1 MPIKVLM
8 PQLELY
14 MTEGTIV
21 EWLKQT
27 GDKVIEKEPIV
38 VIETMK
44 AAVEIEAPT
53 SGTIYH
59 DKSLGSTVPV
69 GETIATIFAKG
80 EAIASARARASNT
93 LESETSQEI
102 ETKPIQKAIRMR
114 EKRILASP
122 LAKKIAQMHQINLQ
136 DVKGTGRNGVITK
149 SDVLSYLENL
159 ENSQEEIIPLIGWRK
174 TMADRML
181 HSVQTMAQLTTVTE
195 TDFTALLAF
204 RKQLI
209 AQEQTQLSITAFIIK
224 AVAEALKEF
233 PLLNSSLLDGQII
246 LKQHRNI
253 GIAVARAQ
261 EGLIVPIIQRA
272 DEKTVF
278 EITKLLTT
286 VIKRA
291 RDNKLAIEDITNGTF
306 TITNVGMLGVTFN
319 TPIINPPESAIL
331 GVGAIIKRPV
341 VVENQITIRS
351 MAYLCLSYDHRFIDG
366 TPAVKFLQKIKQ
378 LLQNPKSLITQ
389 L

>member
-1 MPIKVLM
+1 
-8 PQLELY
+8 
-14 MTEGTIV
+14 
-21 EWLKQT
+21 
-27 GDKVIEKEPIV
+27 
-38 VIETMK
+38 MK

-59 DKSLGSTVPV
+59 NKPQGSTVPV
-69 GETIATIFAKG
+69 GETIATVFAKG
-80 EAIASARARASNT
+80 EVISDT
-93 LESETSQEI
+93 LKSETSQEI
-102 ETKPIQKAIRMR
+102 ETKPIQKAACMR

-122 LAKKIAQMHQINLQ
+122 LAKKIAQTHQINLQ

-159 ENSQEEIIPLIGWRK
+159 EIPKEEIIPLTGWRK

-181 HSVQTMAQLTTVTE
+181 RSVQTMAQLTTVTE
-195 TDFTALLAF
+195 TDFTALLAL
-204 RKQLI
+204 RRQLI

-261 EGLIVPIIQRA
+261 EGLIVPVILQA

-278 EITKLLTT
+278 EITQILTN
-286 VIKRA
+286 VINRA
-291 RDNKLAIEDITNGTF
+291 RDNKLAIEDIINGTF

>member
-1 MPIKVLM
+1 MLGEKRMPVKVLM

-27 GDKVIEKEPIV
+27 GDTVKEKEPIV
-38 VIETMK
+38 VVETMK

-59 DKSLGSTVPV
+59 NKPQGSTVPV
-69 GETIATIFAKG
+69 GETIATVFAKG
-80 EAIASARARASNT
+80 EVISDT
-93 LESETSQEI
+93 LKSETSQEI
-102 ETKPIQKAIRMR
+102 ETKPIQKAACMR

-122 LAKKIAQMHQINLQ
+122 LAKKIAQTHQINLQ

-159 ENSQEEIIPLIGWRK
+159 EIPKEEIIPLTGWRK

-181 HSVQTMAQLTTVTE
+181 RSVQTMAQLTTVTE
-195 TDFTALLAF
+195 TDFTALLAL
-204 RKQLI
+204 RRQLI

-261 EGLIVPIIQRA
+261 EGLIVPVIQQA

-278 EITKLLTT
+278 EITQILTN
-286 VIKRA
+286 VINRA
-291 RDNKLAIEDITNGTF
+291 RDNKLAIEDIINGTF

>member
-1 MPIKVLM
+1 MPVKVLM

-27 GDKVIEKEPIV
+27 GDTVKEKEPIV

-59 DKSLGSTVPV
+59 NKPQGSTVPV
-69 GETIATIFAKG
+69 GETIATVFAKG
-80 EAIASARARASNT
+80 EVISDT
-93 LESETSQEI
+93 LKSETSQEI
-102 ETKPIQKAIRMR
+102 ETKPIQKAACMR

-122 LAKKIAQMHQINLQ
+122 LAKKIAQTHQINLQ
-136 DVKGTGRNGVITK
+136 DVKSTGRNGVITK

-159 ENSQEEIIPLIGWRK
+159 EIPKEEIIPLTGWRK

-181 HSVQTMAQLTTVTE
+181 RSVQTMAQLTTVTE
-195 TDFTALLAF
+195 TDFTALLAL
-204 RKQLI
+204 RRQLI

-261 EGLIVPIIQRA
+261 EGLIVPVIQQA

-278 EITKLLTT
+278 EITQILTN
-286 VIKRA
+286 VINRA
-291 RDNKLAIEDITNGTF
+291 RDNKLAIEDIINGTF

>member
-1 MPIKVLM
+1 MAVKVVM
-8 PQLELY
+8 PQLEMY
-14 MTEGTIV
+14 MTEGIIV
-21 EWLKQT
+21 EWLKQN
-27 GDKVIEKEPIV
+27 GDRVTEKEPIV
-38 VIETMK
+38 IIETMK
-44 AAVEIEAPT
+44 AAVEIEAPS

-59 DKSLGSTVPV
+59 NRLLGSTVPV

-80 EAIASARARASNT
+80 EAVSHTI
-93 LESETSQEI
+93 EPEPSQENQLKPTQK
-102 ETKPIQKAIRMR
+102 ETYTRD
-114 EKRILASP
+114 KRILASP
-122 LAKKIAQMHQINLQ
+122 LAKKIAQTHQINLQ
-136 DVKGTGRNGVITK
+136 HVTGTGRNGVITK

-159 ENSQEEIIPLIGWRK
+159 DASQRNVIPLIGWRK

-181 HSVQTMAQLTTVTE
+181 QSVQTMAQLTTVSE

-209 AQEQTQLSITAFIIK
+209 DKEQIQLSITAFVIK

-233 PLLNSSLLDGQII
+233 PILNSSLQDRQII
-246 LKQHRNI
+246 LKQNRNI

-261 EGLIVPIIQRA
+261 KGLIVPVIQNA
-272 DEKTVF
+272 DKKNVF
-278 EITKLLTT
+278 EINQILISLINK
-286 VIKRA
+286 A
-291 RDNKLAIEDITNGTF
+291 RDNKLTVEEITQGTF

-341 VVENQITIRS
+341 VVENEITIRS

-366 TPAVKFLQKIKQ
+366 TPAIRFLQKIKQ
-378 LLQNPKSLITQ
+378 LLQNPESLITQ
-389 L
+389 V

>member
-1 MPIKVLM
+1 MPVKVVM

-21 EWLKQT
+21 EWLKQN
-27 GDKVIEKEPIV
+27 GDSVIEKEPIV

-44 AAVEIEAPT
+44 AAVEVEAPA
-53 SGTIYH
+53 SGTIYQNQL
-59 DKSLGSTVPV
+59 LGSTVPV
-69 GETIATIFAKG
+69 GETIATIFETG
-80 EAIASARARASNT
+80 EVISND
-93 LESETSQEI
+93 LAPVTSHEI
-102 ETKPIQKAIRMR
+102 QKQPIQKKEKKR
-114 EKRILASP
+114 ERPILASP
-122 LAKKIAQMHQINLQ
+122 LAKKLAKTHQINLQ
-136 DVKGTGRNGVITK
+136 YVKGTGRNSMITK
-149 SDVLSYLENL
+149 SDVLSYLDNQDAAHEN
-159 ENSQEEIIPLIGWRK
+159 IIPLTGWRK

-209 AQEQTQLSITAFIIK
+209 AKKKKQLTITAFIIK

-233 PLLNSSLLDGQII
+233 PLLNSSLQDGKII
-246 LKQHRNI
+246 FKQNRNI

-261 EGLIVPIIQRA
+261 EGLIVPVIHHA
-272 DEKTVF
+272 DEKNVF
-278 EITKLLTT
+278 EITKLLTN
-286 VIKRA
+286 VVNRA
-291 RDNKLAIEDITNGTF
+291 RDNKLSIEDLIDGTF

-341 VVENQITIRS
+341 VIDNQITIRS
-351 MAYLCLSYDHRFIDG
+351 IAYLCLSYDHRFIDG

-378 LLQNPKSLITQ
+378 LLQNPDSLS
-389 L
+389 

>member
-1 MPIKVLM
+1 MPVKVVM

-44 AAVEIEAPT
+44 AAVEIEAPA
-53 SGTIYH
+53 SGTIYYN
-59 DKSLGSTVPV
+59 KPLGSTVPV

-80 EAIASARARASNT
+80 EAISNT
-93 LESETSQEI
+93 LESETSQET
-102 ETKPIQKAIRMR
+102 EPKPIQEATHMR
-114 EKRILASP
+114 EKRVLASP
-122 LAKKIAQMHQINLQ
+122 LAKKIAQTHQINLQ

-159 ENSQEEIIPLIGWRK
+159 EIPQEEIIPLTGWRK

-181 HSVQTMAQLTTVTE
+181 RSVQTMAQLTTVTE
-195 TDFTALLAF
+195 TDFTALLAI
-204 RKQLI
+204 RRQLI

-246 LKQHRNI
+246 LKHHRNI

-261 EGLIVPIIQRA
+261 EGLIVPVIQQA

-278 EITKLLTT
+278 EITQILTN
-286 VIKRA
+286 VINRA
-291 RDNKLAIEDITNGTF
+291 RDNKLTIEDIANGTF

-331 GVGAIIKRPV
+331 GVGAIIQRPV

-378 LLQNPKSLITQ
+378 LLQNPKSLIT
-389 L
+389 

>member
-1 MPIKVLM
+1 MPVNVVM

-21 EWLKQT
+21 EWLKQN
-27 GDKVIEKEPIV
+27 GDRVTKKEPIV

-44 AAVEIEAPT
+44 AAVEVEAPA

-59 DKSLGSTVPV
+59 NKHLGSIVPV
-69 GETIATIFAKG
+69 GETIATIFAEG
-80 EAIASARARASNT
+80 ETISNT
-93 LESETSQEI
+93 LESEMSQEI
-102 ETKPIQKAIRMR
+102 EKKPNQKETRMR
-114 EKRILASP
+114 QERVLASP
-122 LAKKIAQMHQINLQ
+122 LAKKIAQTHQINLQ
-136 DVKGTGRNGVITK
+136 HVKGTGRNGVITK

-159 ENSQEEIIPLIGWRK
+159 EIPQEEIIPLTGWRK

-195 TDFTALLAF
+195 TDFTALLAL

-209 AQEQTQLSITAFIIK
+209 AQEQTQLSITAFVIK

-246 LKQHRNI
+246 LKQNRNI

-261 EGLIVPIIQRA
+261 EGLIVPVIQKA
-272 DEKTVF
+272 DEKNVF
-278 EITKLLTT
+278 DITKILTN
-286 VIKRA
+286 VINRA
-291 RDNKLAIEDITNGTF
+291 KDNKLTVEDITNGTF

-341 VVENQITIRS
+341 VVENEITIRS

-378 LLQNPKSLITQ
+378 LLQNPESLILQ

>member
-1 MPIKVLM
+1 MPVKVVM

-21 EWLKQT
+21 EWLKQN
-27 GDKVIEKEPIV
+27 GDSVIEKEPIV

-44 AAVEIEAPT
+44 AAVEVEAPA
-53 SGTIYH
+53 SGTIYQNQL
-59 DKSLGSTVPV
+59 LGSTVPV
-69 GETIATIFAKG
+69 GETIATIFETG
-80 EAIASARARASNT
+80 EVISND
-93 LESETSQEI
+93 LAPVTSHEI
-102 ETKPIQKAIRMR
+102 QKQPIQKKEKKR
-114 EKRILASP
+114 ERPILASP
-122 LAKKIAQMHQINLQ
+122 LAKKLAKTHQINLQ
-136 DVKGTGRNGVITK
+136 YVKGTGRNGVITK
-149 SDVLSYLENL
+149 SDVLSYLDNQDAAHEN
-159 ENSQEEIIPLIGWRK
+159 IIPLTGWRK

-209 AQEQTQLSITAFIIK
+209 VKKKKQLSITAFIIK

-233 PLLNSSLLDGQII
+233 PLLNSSLQDGKII
-246 LKQHRNI
+246 FKQNRNI
-253 GIAVARAQ
+253 GIAVARAL
-261 EGLIVPIIQRA
+261 EGLIVPVIHHA
-272 DEKTVF
+272 DEKNVF
-278 EITKLLTT
+278 EITQLLTN
-286 VIKRA
+286 VVNRA
-291 RDNKLAIEDITNGTF
+291 RDNKLSIEDLINGTF

-341 VVENQITIRS
+341 VIDNQITIRS
-351 MAYLCLSYDHRFIDG
+351 IAYLCLSYDHRFIDG

-378 LLQNPKSLITQ
+378 LLQNPDSLS
-389 L
+389 

>member
-1 MPIKVLM
+1 MMRREKMPVKVVM

-21 EWLKQT
+21 EWLKQN
-27 GDKVIEKEPIV
+27 GDEVTEKESII

-44 AAVEIEAPT
+44 AAVEVEAPV
-53 SGTIYH
+53 SGTIYYNQC
-59 DKSLGSTVPV
+59 LGSTVPV

-80 EAIASARARASNT
+80 EAISVPI
-93 LESETSQEI
+93 EPETSQEI
-102 ETKPIQKAIRMR
+102 QKKPVRQETRAR
-114 EKRILASP
+114 EKRFLASP
-122 LAKKIAQMHQINLQ
+122 LAKKIAQTHQIDLQ
-136 DVKGTGRNGVITK
+136 HVKGTGRNGVITK
-149 SDVLSYLENL
+149 SDVLSYLETL
-159 ENSQEEIIPLIGWRK
+159 EASQEDIIPLTGWRK

-195 TDFTALLAF
+195 TDFTALLAL

-209 AQEQTQLSITAFIIK
+209 TQEQTQLSITAFIIK
-224 AVAEALKEF
+224 AVAEALNEF
-233 PLLNSSLLDGQII
+233 PLLNSSLQDGQII

-261 EGLIVPIIQRA
+261 EGLIVPVIQHA
-272 DEKTVF
+272 DEKNVF
-278 EITKLLTT
+278 EITQILTT
-286 VIKRA
+286 LINRA
-291 RDNKLAIEDITNGTF
+291 RDNKLSIGDITNGTF

-341 VVENQITIRS
+341 VVENEITIRS
-351 MAYLCLSYDHRFIDG
+351 IAYLCLSYDHRFIDG

-378 LLQNPKSLITQ
+378 LLQDPESLIPR

>member
-1 MPIKVLM
+1 MLGEKRMPVKVLM

-27 GDKVIEKEPIV
+27 GDTVKEKEPIV

-59 DKSLGSTVPV
+59 NKPQGSTVPV
-69 GETIATIFAKG
+69 GETIATVFAKG
-80 EAIASARARASNT
+80 EVISDT
-93 LESETSQEI
+93 LKSETSQEI
-102 ETKPIQKAIRMR
+102 ETKPIQKAACMR

-122 LAKKIAQMHQINLQ
+122 LAKKIAQTHQINLQ

-159 ENSQEEIIPLIGWRK
+159 EIPKEEIIPLTGWRK

-181 HSVQTMAQLTTVTE
+181 RSVQTMAQLTTVTE
-195 TDFTALLAF
+195 TDFTALLAL
-204 RKQLI
+204 RRQLI

-261 EGLIVPIIQRA
+261 EGLIVPVIQQA

-278 EITKLLTT
+278 EITQILTN
-286 VIKRA
+286 VINRA
-291 RDNKLAIEDITNGTF
+291 RDNKLAIEDIINGTF

>member
-1 MPIKVLM
+1 MPVKVLM

-27 GDKVIEKEPIV
+27 GDTVKEKEPIV

-59 DKSLGSTVPV
+59 NKPQGSTVPV
-69 GETIATIFAKG
+69 GETIATVFAKG
-80 EAIASARARASNT
+80 EVISDT
-93 LESETSQEI
+93 LKSETSQEI
-102 ETKPIQKAIRMR
+102 ETKPIQKAACMR

-122 LAKKIAQMHQINLQ
+122 LAKKIAQTHQINLQ
-136 DVKGTGRNGVITK
+136 DVKSTGRNGVITK

-159 ENSQEEIIPLIGWRK
+159 EIPKEEIIPLTGWRK

-181 HSVQTMAQLTTVTE
+181 RSVQTMAQLTTVTE
-195 TDFTALLAF
+195 TDFTALLAL
-204 RKQLI
+204 RRQLI

-261 EGLIVPIIQRA
+261 EGLIVPVIQQA

-278 EITKLLTT
+278 EITQILTN
-286 VIKRA
+286 VINRA
-291 RDNKLAIEDITNGTF
+291 RDNKLAIEDIINGTF

-389 L
+389 M

>member
-1 MPIKVLM
+1 MPVKVLM

-27 GDKVIEKEPIV
+27 GDTVKEKEPIV

-59 DKSLGSTVPV
+59 NKPQGSTVPV
-69 GETIATIFAKG
+69 GETIATVFAKG
-80 EAIASARARASNT
+80 EVISDT
-93 LESETSQEI
+93 LKSETSQEI
-102 ETKPIQKAIRMR
+102 ETKPIQKAACMR

-122 LAKKIAQMHQINLQ
+122 LAKKIAQTHQINLQ
-136 DVKGTGRNGVITK
+136 DVKSTGRNGVITK

-159 ENSQEEIIPLIGWRK
+159 EIPKEEIIPLTGWRK

-181 HSVQTMAQLTTVTE
+181 RSVQTMAQLTTVTE
-195 TDFTALLAF
+195 TDFTALLAL
-204 RKQLI
+204 RRQLI

-261 EGLIVPIIQRA
+261 EGLIVPVIQQA

-278 EITKLLTT
+278 EITQILTN
-286 VIKRA
+286 VINRA
-291 RDNKLAIEDITNGTF
+291 RDNKLAIEDIIKGTF

>member
-1 MPIKVLM
+1 MMRREKMPVKVVM

-21 EWLKQT
+21 EWLKQN
-27 GDKVIEKEPIV
+27 GDEVTEKESII

-44 AAVEIEAPT
+44 AAVEVEAPV
-53 SGTIYH
+53 SGTIYYNQC
-59 DKSLGSTVPV
+59 LGSTVPV
-69 GETIATIFAKG
+69 GETK
-80 EAIASARARASNT
+80 
-93 LESETSQEI
+93 TSQEI
-102 ETKPIQKAIRMR
+102 QKKPVRQETRAR
-114 EKRILASP
+114 EKRFLASP
-122 LAKKIAQMHQINLQ
+122 LAKKIAQTHQIDLQ
-136 DVKGTGRNGVITK
+136 HVKGTGRNGVITK
-149 SDVLSYLENL
+149 SDVLSYLETL
-159 ENSQEEIIPLIGWRK
+159 EASQEAIIPLTGWRK

-195 TDFTALLAF
+195 TDFTALLAL

-209 AQEQTQLSITAFIIK
+209 TQEQTQLSITAFIIK
-224 AVAEALKEF
+224 AVAEALNEF
-233 PLLNSSLLDGQII
+233 PLLNSSLQDGQII

-261 EGLIVPIIQRA
+261 EGLIVPVIQHA
-272 DEKTVF
+272 DEKNVF
-278 EITKLLTT
+278 EITQILTT
-286 VIKRA
+286 LINRA
-291 RDNKLAIEDITNGTF
+291 RDNKLSIGDITNGTF

-341 VVENQITIRS
+341 VVENEITIRS
-351 MAYLCLSYDHRFIDG
+351 IAYLCLSYDHRFIDG

-378 LLQNPKSLITQ
+378 LLQDPESLIPR